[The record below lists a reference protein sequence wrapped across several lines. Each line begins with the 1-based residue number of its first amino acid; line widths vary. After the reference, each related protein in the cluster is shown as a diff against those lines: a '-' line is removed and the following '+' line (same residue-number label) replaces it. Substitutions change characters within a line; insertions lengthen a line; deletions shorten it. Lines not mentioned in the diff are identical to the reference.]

1 MNRKV
6 VLLIKLAGPLIIA
19 AALYGVYTLM
29 PYMEY
34 MAVKPMS
41 GDIICR
47 GNSGGSEGRF
57 SAAVDGSAV
66 SECALVLSY
75 RWRWYVLDFN
85 DTVTLRP
92 LLKWTYR
99 AGDFAV
105 FRVADAKEGIPVPL
119 RNKLVDFK
127 EKTAN
132 PPQLY
137 GAGVIREM
145 YPVKVGEEVIADEK
159 LASALEQKGFSVKPG
174 TAIVTAASI
183 ARSPTL
189 MEVFSTGIN
198 TGRMKR
204 K

>member
-1 MNRKV
+1 MNRKAL
-6 VLLIKLAGPLIIA
+6 LLIKLAGPLIVF

-57 SAAVDGSAV
+57 SAAMDGAPV
-66 SECALVLSY
+66 SECALVLSH

-85 DTVTLRP
+85 GTVTLRP

-99 AGDFAV
+99 AGEFAV
-105 FRVADAKEGIPVPL
+105 FRIAEAKEGIPVSL
-119 RNKLVDFK
+119 RNKLVDLK
-127 EKTAN
+127 GKTAN
-132 PPQLY
+132 PPLLY
-137 GAGVIREM
+137 GAGVIRAM
-145 YPVKVGEEVIADEK
+145 YPVKVGEEVIADER
-159 LASALEQKGFSVKPG
+159 LASALGQKGFSVKPG
-174 TAIVTAASI
+174 TVIVAAASI